1 MLVDLRFQLLFYL
14 ITYHFFSFTE
24 IIKKQG
30 DEGVP
35 DLVHVMRTLASE
47 SIPNLPPGGELAS
60 KWVSLLFN
68 SISANI
74 DKWGFSDDN
83 LKFQTI
89 SNTITIFLLF
99 RRTVIE
105 AVYNKLNPYRSDDT
119 VSIQTFFFCH
129 FPFSF
134 AWLVIRMAFD
144 KWPAFLTGCLHPFNK
159 ISKPYIFLVK
169 WNDSKIDSEKSCCP
183 ILWYTLSPKNLQYFA
198 TTFQYI
204 KTV

>member
-1 MLVDLRFQLLFYL
+1 MYVKFIPVHLVYACWLEIPATFLSHNVS
-14 ITYHFFSFTE
+14 IFSFTE

-74 DKWGFSDDN
+74 DQWGFSDDN
-83 LKFQTI
+83 LKFRTI
-89 SNTITIFLLF
+89 SNAIIFLLF

-119 VSIQTFFFCH
+119 VSIQTFFFAT
-129 FPFSF
+129 FPS
-134 AWLVIRMAFD
+134 AL
-144 KWPAFLTGCLHPFNK
+144 LGL
-159 ISKPYIFLVK
+159 
-169 WNDSKIDSEKSCCP
+169 
-183 ILWYTLSPKNLQYFA
+183 
-198 TTFQYI
+198 
-204 KTV
+204 